1 MRERQH
7 LAVDAGREERKV
19 LRAHR
24 TPRDLVRGCG
34 RWVVK
39 RRALVLS
46 AAALGARDAAVPD
59 GLLREWHLDP
69 LKGRMRFDA
78 SAQLGLIRNCSDG
91 GSVGHEPDRDA
102 VRAEALD
109 APDLGLLDGG
119 LQVSGDS
126 PRDGTTQRRCHTHE
140 LSGLRAAALRDVNRV
155 PLFDDS
161 LPSEAVAQVGD
172 DGSSWSMS
180 PTAWALRTLIRRTAG
195 AGASHPRSSLGIS
208 PTPRLVRHPRPVAR
222 AFGPSSRRSPWTR
235 LRSAPPRR
243 AHSTVA

>member
-1 MRERQH
+1 MRDRQH

-59 GLLREWHLDP
+59 GLLREWDLDP

-78 SAQLGLIRNCSDG
+78 SAQLGLPELLGRG
-91 GSVGHEPDRDA
+91 VRGARAGS
-102 VRAEALD
+102 
-109 APDLGLLDGG
+109 
-119 LQVSGDS
+119 
-126 PRDGTTQRRCHTHE
+126 RRCARRGARRPRPRAPRWRTTGTWRLASRRYDAGALPHSRALWATS
-140 LSGLRAAALRDVNRV
+140 SGAAGREQSAAIRRFASLRGCRASRRRRQFV
-155 PLFDDS
+155 
-161 LPSEAVAQVGD
+161 
-172 DGSSWSMS
+172 SMS

-195 AGASHPRSSLGIS
+195 AGASRPRSSLGIS

-222 AFGPSSRRSPWTR
+222 AFGP
-235 LRSAPPRR
+235 
-243 AHSTVA
+243 